1 MIQSMDR
8 KESELC
14 VTDIDKNRGHNHSG
28 GAKIL
33 SETRET
39 QLMIR

>member
-1 MIQSMDR
+1 MDM

-14 VTDIDKNRGHNHSG
+14 VTDIGETRGHNHSG

-33 SETRET
+33 LETRET

>member
-1 MIQSMDR
+1 MDM

-14 VTDIDKNRGHNHSG
+14 VTDIDKTRGHNYSERT
-28 GAKIL
+28 KIL